1 MALSIYTF
9 GEECIPPSD
18 TFELKYLSSNPI
30 NFTTGGGTTS
40 TYSVDGSSL
49 NIGDNITIPT
59 QCAGGFDI
67 VFLIDITSSMSGAI
81 ENVKSGISNILSTIN
96 TESDGNYRLG
106 LCVFDENTGT
116 NPSYYSTSTYSNLP
130 ASQKVSINNG
140 TGRVQWITCLSPLNN
155 IGSTTAFTSNLSLLN
170 TASFPM
176 GSGANNPEPGGLG
189 VNEIVSN
196 GLAGSFRSDAI
207 KVIILITDNVP
218 GGDDD
223 INNSTDQTYFNNYL
237 TPLCDSLN
245 VQVMVQSSVAND
257 QPGNYYYNLATGTN
271 PAGRYD
277 QVNFGNSNWINT
289 GLISGIQSLCGE
301 TYTASCEPT
310 LTGWYYK
317 PGDSG
322 AYYYDSSVQQVTS
335 YYAFPA
341 TYSVTPNVYDTDEQ
355 GRTIVWT
362 VYTTNISNGTTLY
375 WSLNGNVNSND
386 FINAISSGQ
395 FTINN
400 NVGTF
405 QLTTKA
411 DTSTEGS
418 EFVGVYIRTGS
429 VSGTIVA
436 TSEYTVISDTSQ
448 SLPTPTPT
456 ASGVGSGPTPTPT
469 PTSGAGAGPTPTPTP
484 TRVPDPTP
492 TPTQFLYDVYVMD
505 PCDGTSA
512 YVYARSS
519 YSLSLFQ
526 VYSLSGSEYADQ
538 NYTAIDYYP
547 QTWYDTTVLDPA
559 SCDGGGDKCLLEGTM
574 VKLADGTSTA
584 IENLKYGQSVSSVVI
599 GNMPDTDNVQQLL
612 LWIQSNPPL
621 SNTTSSVKNII
632 KYNVNSVLNFNND
645 LLISSKDHLH
655 IIKRNNAWITSIAS
669 DIMIGDY
676 FIDEEYNEIEIV
688 SIQEMTGSYNV
699 YKLNV
704 ESNDTFI
711 ANGIIT
717 HNAKPL
723 P

>member
-1 MALSIYTF
+1 
-9 GEECIPPSD
+9 
-18 TFELKYLSSNPI
+18 
-30 NFTTGGGTTS
+30 
-40 TYSVDGSSL
+40 
-49 NIGDNITIPT
+49 
-59 QCAGGFDI
+59 
-67 VFLIDITSSMSGAI
+67 
-81 ENVKSGISNILSTIN
+81 
-96 TESDGNYRLG
+96 
-106 LCVFDENTGT
+106 
-116 NPSYYSTSTYSNLP
+116 
-130 ASQKVSINNG
+130 
-140 TGRVQWITCLSPLNN
+140 
-155 IGSTTAFTSNLSLLN
+155 
-170 TASFPM
+170 
-176 GSGANNPEPGGLG
+176 
-189 VNEIVSN
+189 
-196 GLAGSFRSDAI
+196 
-207 KVIILITDNVP
+207 
-218 GGDDD
+218 
-223 INNSTDQTYFNNYL
+223 
-237 TPLCDSLN
+237 
-245 VQVMVQSSVAND
+245 
-257 QPGNYYYNLATGTN
+257 
-271 PAGRYD
+271 
-277 QVNFGNSNWINT
+277 
-289 GLISGIQSLCGE
+289 
-301 TYTASCEPT
+301 
-310 LTGWYYK
+310 
-317 PGDSG
+317 
-322 AYYYDSSVQQVTS
+322 
-335 YYAFPA
+335 
-341 TYSVTPNVYDTDEQ
+341 
-355 GRTIVWT
+355 
-362 VYTTNISNGTTLY
+362 
-375 WSLNGNVNSND
+375 
-386 FINAISSGQ
+386 
-395 FTINN
+395 
-400 NVGTF
+400 
-405 QLTTKA
+405 
-411 DTSTEGS
+411 
-418 EFVGVYIRTGS
+418 
-429 VSGTIVA
+429 
-436 TSEYTVISDTSQ
+436 
-448 SLPTPTPT
+448 
-456 ASGVGSGPTPTPT
+456 
-469 PTSGAGAGPTPTPTP
+469 
-484 TRVPDPTP
+484 
-492 TPTQFLYDVYVMD
+492 MD